1 VIASEFWKL
10 ARACTVNRDC
20 WQPIADCHLAPQNR
34 RVSGHQPAAIKPRSR
49 SPEPA
54 FDALKGRAE
63 ALYLCGDPLVTTNR
77 VRINAHLIYFRLGGW
92 HLVTRLAVQ
101 EHAEQQRTEP
111 AARPGASSNPARCSF
126 ATIVIGVANGDAVI
140 NVLHL

>member
-1 VIASEFWKL
+1 VA
-10 ARACTVNRDC
+10 T
-20 WQPIADCHLAPQNR
+20 
-34 RVSGHQPAAIKPRSR
+34 
-49 SPEPA
+49 
-54 FDALKGRAE
+54 
-63 ALYLCGDPLVTTNR
+63 
-77 VRINAHLIYFRLGGW
+77 RINAHLIYFRLGGW

-101 EHAEQQRTEP
+101 EHAERQRTEP